1 MNFCVLS
8 CMACKIPST
17 HIYIGMKAQKAK
29 KLIFFFLPASII
41 IAALLCLL
49 FFPKRNAEA
58 HEEKRV
64 VTVWNVDTFEGGK
77 GSRTSFL
84 RAVAHTVEG
93 EREGVYFLVSS
104 YTLEGASAALAKGE
118 KPDLLSFGV
127 GLSDGAECSIPLPYS
142 FSGGEFGGK
151 CRAVPWCMGG
161 YFLFSLTD
169 DFEKAGNC
177 AISVGGSNLAFLSA
191 HIERISGEEIEAQAA
206 YVGFLNGK
214 YRYLLGT
221 QRDIC
226 RFASRGKTVYRRPLE
241 KYNDLFQY
249 ISLTKE
255 EHRGD
260 ALAYIAEL
268 LSERTQEKLSDIG
281 MFSVKSDTGTRTP
294 CVFSDREALLRI
306 RELCQSEGAKIP
318 DKFLKTI

>member
-1 MNFCVLS
+1 
-8 CMACKIPST
+8 MAWEISVP
-17 HIYIGMKAQKAK
+17 HIYMDMKAQKAK
-29 KLIFFFLPASII
+29 KIFFFLLPASII

-49 FFPKRNAEA
+49 LIPKGNAE
-58 HEEKRV
+58 EKGEKRV

-77 GSRTSFL
+77 GSRTTFL
-84 RAVAHTVEG
+84 RSVARTVEK
-93 EREGVYFLVSS
+93 ERDGVFFLVSS
-104 YTLEGASAALAKGE
+104 YTLEGASAAFAKGE
-118 KPDLLSFGV
+118 RPDLLSFGL
-127 GLSDGAECSIPLPYS
+127 GLSDGAECSLALPYT
-142 FSGGEFGGK
+142 FAGGELSGK

-177 AISVGGSNLAFLSA
+177 AISDGGSNLAILSA
-191 HIERISGEEIEAQAA
+191 HLEGIPGEEIEAQAA
-206 YVGFLNGK
+206 YVGFLDGK

-226 RFASRGKTVYRRPLE
+226 RFASRGKTVYSRPLE

-255 EHRGD
+255 EHRED
-260 ALAYIAEL
+260 ALAYVEKL
-268 LSERTQEKLSDIG
+268 LSEGTQQRLSEIG
-281 MFSVKSDTGTRTP
+281 FFPVKRDTGTRTP
-294 CVFSDREALLRI
+294 CVFSDRDALSRLR
-306 RELCQSEGAKIP
+306 EVCKSEGAKIP